1 MISYFHLI
9 ANAYFISMATNQ
21 VGLIAKENIEQED
34 QGGQ

>member
-9 ANAYFISMATNQ
+9 ANAYLSMRATNQ